1 MIFQNKSI
9 GAVTHMKRLVRRM
22 KRLFRRPR
30 LNVTR
35 GKGTKFYNTVLE
47 GNGELMVG
55 NKCTIKNSKI
65 VCYTP
70 CRIILGNN
78 VSLNHN
84 DVLDCYA
91 DGKIEL
97 GNDVIVGPN
106 VYITNH
112 NHGTAKSELIRKQQ
126 YIARDTVIGN
136 DVWIGANVSIL
147 AGVHIGDGAV
157 VAAGAVVTKDV
168 PPYAVVG
175 GVPAKVIKYR
185 E

>member
-9 GAVTHMKRLVRRM
+9 GAVTHMRSLVRRI
-22 KRLFRRPR
+22 KRLFRKPR
-30 LNVTR
+30 VKVTR
-35 GKGTKFYNTVLE
+35 GKETRLRNTVLE
-47 GNGELMVG
+47 GNGELVMG

-65 VCYTP
+65 VCYAP
-70 CRIILGNN
+70 CRISLGNS

-91 DGKIEL
+91 EGKIEL

-112 NHGTAKSELIRKQQ
+112 NHGMVKSELIRKQP

-157 VAAGAVVTKDV
+157 VAAGAVVTKDI
-168 PPYAVVG
+168 PPYGIAA

>member
-1 MIFQNKSI
+1 MLIRS
-9 GAVTHMKRLVRRM
+9 RM
-22 KRLFRRPR
+22 R
-30 LNVTR
+30 VVR
-35 GKGTKFYNTVLE
+35 GKGTILRNTVLE
-47 GNGELMVG
+47 GNGELVMG
-55 NKCTIKNSKI
+55 SKCAFKNAKI

-70 CRIILGNN
+70 CRIVVGNN

-91 DGKIEL
+91 KGKIEL

-112 NHGTAKSELIRKQQ
+112 NHSMAKSELIRKQQ
-126 YIARDTVIGN
+126 YTAQDTVIGN

-157 VAAGAVVTKDV
+157 IAAGAVVTKDV